1 MSRSRYTR
9 GMNRLER
16 AIVATSLAFSALAL
30 AFAFYA
36 MPSSGAHAT
45 LRLPADLG
53 PAEGLILTSADGKD
67 TVRMEAKDGHIAW
80 GDRSTNR
87 VWSVASV
94 DIDKV
99 MKKVLEGA
107 SYVDK
112 RKEAQE
118 GAQAEEAAFNK
129 RAEDIKAKYPLPTD
143 GSQPPQEAQ
152 REFGMLQQEYNKW
165 LEGVR
170 TRDDKIAADQFEQ
183 AYRELVAAV
192 ETISEKESIDLVFRF
207 FPTADPFKSERAGE
221 ALAQIQSRTFLK
233 YPASIDI
240 TADVMK
246 ALNLTE

>member
-1 MSRSRYTR
+1 
-9 GMNRLER
+9 MNRLER

-30 AFAFYA
+30 AFAFNA
-36 MPSSGAHAT
+36 MPSQGAHAT
-45 LRLPADLG
+45 LRIPTDLG

-67 TVRMEAKDGHIAW
+67 TVRVETKDGHIAW

-94 DIDKV
+94 DIDSV
-99 MKKVLEGA
+99 MKKLLEGA
-107 SYVDK
+107 SYADK

-118 GAQAEEAAFNK
+118 SAQGEEAAFNK
-129 RAEDIKAKYPLPTD
+129 RVEEIKAKFPLPTD
-143 GSQPPQEAQ
+143 GSPPPQEAQ
-152 REFGMLQQEYNKW
+152 REFGQLQQDYNKW

-192 ETISEKESIDLVFRF
+192 ETVSEKESIDIVFRF

-233 YPASIDI
+233 YPAAIDI
-240 TADVMK
+240 TAEVLK
-246 ALNLTE
+246 ALNLTQ